1 MAPKHIDETVEELAQ
16 WRAEHPVRANGGAG
30 PNWRVSVTPRRPPK
44 WTQEPWCSYTADK
57 DKQAWFY
64 VPFLC
69 ERGEGSTEP
78 LAGAPLEAALQQVVY
93 QGQNFEHYSNIHR
106 IQHLASGH
114 PLVAQVVPHRV
125 HRDPPSAFNSIGR
138 CVAFHPSPWDLKLT
152 LAASGATM
160 YVGFT
165 VNAVRDDLACMW
177 WRPGSGLQDV
187 TEYFKARAVFFD
199 IAEAEHQQPPLRWR
213 QAWDRLVRFLLLNAR
228 TAVEAAGELEEQS
241 GGGLPLDATLPRG
254 ELELC
259 PADNLMAVEMAAS
272 ADSLWREL

>member
-1 MAPKHIDETVEELAQ
+1 MAPKHIGETVEEEWTQ
-16 WRAEHPVRANGGAG
+16 WRAEHPVRANAGAP
-30 PNWRVSVTPRRPPK
+30 PNRCIRVSGRPSK
-44 WTQEPWCSYTADK
+44 STQMPWCSYATIK
-57 DKQAWFY
+57 KKEWLF

-69 ERGEGSTEP
+69 ERGGGSTQS
-78 LAGAPLEAALQQVVY
+78 LTGAPSEADLQQVVY
-93 QGQNFEHYSNIHR
+93 KGQNFEHYSNIHR

-114 PLVAQVVPHRV
+114 PRVAQVVPQGAH
-125 HRDPPSAFNSIGR
+125 HRDPPATFNSIGR
-138 CVAFHPSPWDLKLT
+138 CVKFHQSPWDLKLT

-259 PADNLMAVEMAAS
+259 PADNLMAVEMATS